1 MKNPVLF
8 TEDYEP
14 EKLSSLC
21 HRDNCTAVKILDAVE
36 ECTTGEQLAA
46 RLNALKLFCIFAVDR
61 ETSEYARLI
70 TTDCFGVKHFFKADK

>member
-21 HRDNCTAVKILDAVE
+21 HRDNCTAVKILDTVE
-36 ECTTGEQLAA
+36 ECTMGEQLAT
-46 RLNALKLFCIFAVDR
+46 RLNALKRGMSHSCCGI
-61 ETSEYARLI
+61 S
-70 TTDCFGVKHFFKADK
+70 